1 MQQALARH
9 RAGEL
14 AQAEA
19 MYRDVA
25 RQAAGHP
32 DVHHLLGLVLH
43 QQGRHGE
50 ARFELQAAIRAFD
63 RAPHYHDALGA
74 VLLASGDLEGAI
86 ASHQRAVALD
96 DAYLPALTNLGLAL
110 HAAGR
115 FREAADALARVVE
128 LRPELA
134 QAHGNLGIAQQSLG
148 DLAAALASFRRSCEL
163 APQHA
168 QAWNNL
174 GAALHQSGDLDAA
187 ADAFERA
194 LAQRPD
200 LARAH
205 YNLSRLQFT
214 RDDLA
219 AAQASARRAVELD
232 PAEAEHHVQLAM
244 VLRAEG
250 LLDESMAVLRTA
262 LERSPRHPV
271 AHNDLG
277 VTLLMH
283 GQFEQA
289 EKHLLA
295 AVQSA
300 PQLTIAYE
308 NLARVRRYGPGDAA
322 LMAQLERL
330 LGQQPPLNAV
340 GRMHLDF
347 ALGKMWDDRDEPE
360 RAFAHLQAAN
370 RAVRAQSPWDAGA
383 RSAYVDRL
391 LQVFDAGWFERHAAA
406 DGDPSAAPVLVVG
419 MPRSGTTLVEQIL
432 ASHPQVLG
440 RGETD
445 FFDNLARVMP
455 ARLGLDAQSYPECA
469 RALVATD
476 LQAIARS
483 YLNQLFAE
491 PGDATRFTD
500 KNPLNFDHLGLAAVM
515 FPNARFVHVTR
526 QPLDTFVSLYMTHF
540 ARDNAFAYD
549 FDDMAA
555 FYRDYLRLMQH
566 WREHL
571 GARMHEVAYEDL
583 VAQQEPTSRALIAF
597 CALDWDPVCLDF
609 HRTRRVVG
617 TASHWQVRQRLYS
630 GAVGRWRRY
639 APWLEGLRAEFER

>member
-1 MQQALARH
+1 MKQALARH
-9 RAGEL
+9 RAGEF

-19 MYRDVA
+19 MYREVA
-25 RQAAGHP
+25 RQVAGHP
-32 DVHHLLGLVLH
+32 EVHHLLGLVLQ
-43 QQGRHGE
+43 QQGRSGE
-50 ARFELQAAIRAFD
+50 ARFEFQAAIRAFEG
-63 RAPHYHDALGA
+63 APHYHDALGT
-74 VLLASGDLEGAI
+74 VLLASGDRDDAI
-86 ASHQRAVALD
+86 ACHQRAVALD
-96 DAYLPALTNLGLAL
+96 GTHLPALTNLGLAL

-115 FREAADALARVVE
+115 FRESADAFERVLA

-134 QAHGNLGIAQQSLG
+134 QGHGNLGIAQQSLG
-148 DLAAALASFRRSCEL
+148 DLPAALASFRRACEL

-174 GAALHQSGDLDAA
+174 GAALHLSGDLDGA

-194 LAQRPD
+194 LAQDPR

-214 RDDLA
+214 RDALA

-232 PAEAEHHVQLAM
+232 PDEAEHHVQLAL

-250 LLDESMAVLRTA
+250 LLDESMAVLRNA
-262 LERSPRHPV
+262 LQRSPRHPI

-289 EKHLLA
+289 EEHLLA
-295 AVQSA
+295 AVDSA

-308 NLARVRRYGPGDAA
+308 NLARARRYGPGDAA
-322 LMAQLERL
+322 LMRQLERL
-330 LGQQPPLNAV
+330 RAQQPGV
-340 GRMHLDF
+340 GELGGMHLDF

-360 RAFAHLQAAN
+360 RAFPHLQAAN
-370 RAVRAQSPWDAGA
+370 RAVRVRNPWDAHA
-383 RSAYVDRL
+383 RSDHVERL
-391 LQVFDAGWFERHAAA
+391 MQVFDRGWFERHGAP
-406 DGDPSAAPVLVVG
+406 DGDPSAAPVLIVG

-440 RGETD
+440 RGESD
-445 FFDNLARVMP
+445 FFQNLAQVMP
-455 ARLGLDAQSYPECA
+455 ARLGLAGQGYPECA
-469 RALVATD
+469 RALVAGD

-483 YLNQLFAE
+483 YLAQLFAD
-491 PGDATRFTD
+491 PGEALRFTD
-500 KNPLNFDHLGLAAVM
+500 KNPLNFDHLGIAAVM
-515 FPNARFVHVTR
+515 FPNARIVHVTR
-526 QPLDTFVSLYMTHF
+526 QPLDTFVSMYMTHF

-555 FYRDYLRLMQH
+555 FYRDYRRLMQH
-566 WREHL
+566 WQACL
-571 GARMHEVAYEDL
+571 GTRIHEVAYEEL
-583 VAQQEPTSRALIAF
+583 VAQQEATSRALVAY
-597 CALDWDPVCLDF
+597 CGLEWDPACLDF

-617 TASHWQVRQRLYS
+617 TASHWQVRQRLYA

-639 APWLEGLRAEFER
+639 APWLEGLRAEFET

>member
-1 MQQALARH
+1 MQQAIARH
-9 RAGEL
+9 RAGDL

-19 MYRDVA
+19 MYRDAA

-32 DVHHLLGLVLH
+32 EVHHLLGLVLH
-43 QQGRHGE
+43 QQGRSGE
-50 ARFELQAAIRAFD
+50 ARFEFESAIRAFAG
-63 RAPHYHDALGA
+63 APHYHDALGT
-74 VLLASGDLEGAI
+74 VLLANGDLDGAI
-86 ASHQRAVALD
+86 ACHQRALALD
-96 DAYLPALTNLGLAL
+96 ADHLPALTNLGLAL

-115 FREAADALARVVE
+115 FQESADAFTRVVA

-134 QAHGNLGIAQQSLG
+134 QGHGNLGIAQQSLG
-148 DLAAALASFRRSCEL
+148 DLPAALASFRRSCEL
-163 APQHA
+163 APQQA

-174 GAALHQSGDLDAA
+174 GAALHLSGDLDGA

-194 LAQRPD
+194 LGQDPR

-205 YNLSRLQFT
+205 YNLSRLQFS

-232 PAEAEHHVQLAM
+232 PGEAEHHVQLAL

-250 LLDESMAVLRTA
+250 LLDESMAVLRSA
-262 LERSPRHPV
+262 LEHSPRHPV

-289 EKHLLA
+289 EHHLLA
-295 AVQSA
+295 AVDGA

-322 LMAQLERL
+322 LMSQLERL
-330 LGQQPPLNAV
+330 RSQQPGVGEL

-360 RAFAHLQAAN
+360 RAFAHLQSAN
-370 RAVRAQSPWDAGA
+370 RAVRARNPWDAAA
-383 RSAYVDRL
+383 RSAYVNRL
-391 LQVFDAGWFERHAAA
+391 MQVFDSGWFARFGAQ
-406 DGDPSAAPVLVVG
+406 DGDPSAAPILIVG

-432 ASHPQVLG
+432 ASHPLVLG

-445 FFDNLARVMP
+445 FFQNLAQVMP
-455 ARLGLDAQSYPECA
+455 ARLGLEGQDYPECA
-469 RALVATD
+469 RALVASD

-483 YLNQLFAE
+483 YLKQLFAD
-491 PGDATRFTD
+491 PGEATRFTD
-500 KNPLNFDHLGLAAVM
+500 KNPLNFDHLGMAAVM
-515 FPNARFVHVTR
+515 FPQARIVHVTR

-549 FDDMAA
+549 FEDIAA

-566 WREHL
+566 WRSCL
-571 GARMHEVAYEDL
+571 GPRIHEVAYEEL
-583 VAQQEPTSRALIAF
+583 IAQQEATSRALVAY
-597 CALDWDPVCLDF
+597 CGLDWDPVCLDF

-639 APWLEGLRAEFER
+639 APWLEGLRAEFEA